1 MIWAGRDAGFFYIN
15 RFNVKLSRCW
25 NCVSKSLTL
34 AGLELIMVYQQILSG
49 LVRRCVNLMFV
60 DDEGT
65 YMKLYSV
72 FTDELDL
79 L

>member
-1 MIWAGRDAGFFYIN
+1 MLAFFYIH

-25 NCVSKSLTL
+25 DSVSKPLTP
-34 AGLELIMVYQQILSG
+34 AGHGLIIKMVYQQILSG

-65 YMKLYSV
+65 YMKLHSV